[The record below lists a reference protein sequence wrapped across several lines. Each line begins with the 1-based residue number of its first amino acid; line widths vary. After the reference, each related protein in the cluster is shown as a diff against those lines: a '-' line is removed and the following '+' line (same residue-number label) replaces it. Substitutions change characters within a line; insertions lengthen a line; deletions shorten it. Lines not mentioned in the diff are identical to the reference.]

1 MSRSS
6 RALLAVLSLGAG
18 LGACSSDG
26 GGGDDDG
33 RRTETTE
40 ATADESSGAG
50 EPVDCEMG
58 RGETITVEIPD
69 FEFAPDPV
77 QVGTCD
83 AIVWSNAHDQAHTST
98 KSGDTGWSTD
108 TIAAGSQSEPIVFDT
123 PGELTYMCALHP
135 FMTGTVEVS

>member
-1 MSRSS
+1 MLRPLIPSRLAAGAVVGLS
-6 RALLAVLSLGAG
+6 LLAG
-18 LGACSSDG
+18 CT
-26 GGGDDDG
+26 GDDASDAIAS
-33 RRTETTE
+33 TTTPE
-40 ATADESSGAG
+40 ADALVASG
-50 EPVDCEMG
+50 EPVDC
-58 RGETITVEIPD
+58 RTAPGETITVEIPD

-98 KSGDTGWSTD
+98 KSGDTGWNTG

>member
-1 MSRSS
+1 MLRPIPSR
-6 RALLAVLSLGAG
+6 LAAVVLAG
-18 LGACSSDG
+18 LGLLAAC
-26 GGGDDDG
+26 GGDDASDTSG
-33 RRTETTE
+33 TTATTE
-40 ATADESSGAG
+40 ADAPVTTGDA
-50 EPVDCEMG
+50 VDCG
-58 RGETITVEIPD
+58 AAPGETVTVEIPD

-77 QVGTCD
+77 RVGTCD

-108 TIAAGSQSEPIVFDT
+108 TIAAGADSEPIVFDT